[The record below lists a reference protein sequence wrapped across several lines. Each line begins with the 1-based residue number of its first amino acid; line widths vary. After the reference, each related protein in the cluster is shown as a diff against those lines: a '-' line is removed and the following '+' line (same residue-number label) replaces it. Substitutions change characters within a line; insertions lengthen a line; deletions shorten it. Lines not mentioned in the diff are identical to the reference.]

1 MKPYHLI
8 LDFTH
13 VYDDEI
19 CADRE
24 QFSWIDCSDI
34 EGSDLYCSPQ
44 AEREIRR
51 KIEPYGLHGIHFVD
65 SGNYHYVTK
74 IFTDQIHRPFSLIV
88 FDHHTDMQQPLME
101 GMMSCGD
108 WAGMVLDQNPAL
120 QQFILIGP
128 AEDDIKQIRTK
139 HLDKLI
145 TFSAEEIRKGE
156 GVERLKR
163 IHGGVPLYISIDKD
177 VLSEQYS
184 ETNWNQ
190 GELTLGM
197 LGKVFGVAFFVY
209 LFFGFML
216 LPCLNTITQ
225 IFTTTDSAGNI
236 DPLAVIRFFFAG
248 NMPSYVLNSLK
259 LAVCLVITV
268 NIVGISIVLLTEY
281 FDIKGAKI
289 LRLGYMTTLI
299 YSGVA
304 LVTGYL
310 FLYDSDG
317 IMTTWLSGIFP
328 NMDKNWFSG
337 FNAVLFTMT
346 FACTSNHALFLRNA
360 IRAIDYNTVE
370 AARNLGAKPFKVL
383 LKVVF
388 PTLIPTLF
396 SLTVM
401 TFITGLCAMS
411 APTLLGYDSIN
422 PEIVR
427 LAGSSSADEA
437 FPQAR
442 AALLSIILAMF
453 TIILLTVLSSY
464 ERKGH
469 YLSVSKTKAKLVKQK
484 ISNPVANVLAHI
496 YAYVLFIIYMTPVVM
511 IVLFAFQN
519 YPAIRSKTLS
529 MDQFTLINFF
539 GQQDYEFLT
548 NRGKLKTRTGA
559 ISGLFANADT
569 VGGIR
574 LSFVLSAIAA
584 ALACVIVVVAV
595 NYIFKNKGKKRGTVL
610 EYSLLFPW
618 LLPTILICYSYR
630 TYFNSDSVWY
640 VFNNNLYMRENVR
653 FLIVMA
659 YTVVKLPFALRMIK
673 AAFYAIDEELEDAAR
688 NLGASSL
695 VTFLRVTL
703 PSVLAVFALNF
714 NALFTEYDMS
724 ATFQSSYGKTYAM
737 IIQNMCAEEGRDGY
751 NVNASGRRCAST
763 VFIMVISGLIL
774 YLVYGVGA
782 RDLGERIE
790 RREKRRKRI
799 EAFKAKFTGKKKAAE
814 KAAA

>member
-1 MKPYHLI
+1 MKK
-8 LDFTH
+8 
-13 VYDDEI
+13 
-19 CADRE
+19 R
-24 QFSWIDCSDI
+24 SW
-34 EGSDLYCSPQ
+34 L
-44 AEREIRR
+44 
-51 KIEPYGLHGIHFVD
+51 
-65 SGNYHYVTK
+65 
-74 IFTDQIHRPFSLIV
+74 
-88 FDHHTDMQQPLME
+88 
-101 GMMSCGD
+101 
-108 WAGMVLDQNPAL
+108 NPG
-120 QQFILIGP
+120 LIG
-128 AEDDIKQIRTK
+128 K
-139 HLDKLI
+139 
-145 TFSAEEIRKGE
+145 TFGI
-156 GVERLKR
+156 
-163 IHGGVPLYISIDKD
+163 
-177 VLSEQYS
+177 
-184 ETNWNQ
+184 
-190 GELTLGM
+190 
-197 LGKVFGVAFFVY
+197 AFFVY

-216 LPCLNTITQ
+216 LPCLNTLTQ
-225 IFTTTDSAGNI
+225 IFTVKDAAGNT
-236 DPLAVIRFFFAG
+236 DPWAVIRFFFAG
-248 NMPSYVLNSLK
+248 NMPSYVMNSLK

-268 NIVGISIVLLTEY
+268 NVVGVSIVLLTEY

-317 IMTTWLSGIFP
+317 IITTWLAKTFP
-328 NMDKNWFSG
+328 DMNKNWFSG

-346 FACTSNHALFLRNA
+346 FACTSNHMLFLRNA
-360 IRAIDYNTVE
+360 IRGIDYNTVE
-370 AARNLGAKPFKVL
+370 AARNMGAKPFKVL
-383 LKVVF
+383 WKVVF
-388 PTLIPTLF
+388 PTLLPTMF

-427 LAGSSSADEA
+427 LAGSSVADES

-484 ISNPVANVLAHI
+484 ITNPVANVLAHI
-496 YAYVLFIIYMTPVVM
+496 YAYVLWIIYMTPVVM
-511 IVLFAFQN
+511 ILLFAFQN
-519 YPAIRSKTLS
+519 YPAIRSKSLNLSDWTLV
-529 MDQFTLINFF
+529 NFF
-539 GQQDYEFLT
+539 GTQDYEFLT

-595 NYIFKNKGKKRGTVL
+595 NYIFRNKGKKRSTVL

-640 VFNNNLYMRENVR
+640 VLNQNLYWKNNVR

-673 AAFYAIDEELEDAAR
+673 ASFYAIDEELEDAAR

-695 VTFLRVTL
+695 VTFLKVRLPIVL

-763 VFIMVISGLIL
+763 VFIMLVSGLIL

-782 RDLGERIE
+782 RDLAERLEIKD
-790 RREKRRKRI
+790 KRRKRREKLAAAI
-799 EAFKAKFTGKKKAAE
+799 GIKKKEIAG
-814 KAAA
+814 

>member
-1 MKPYHLI
+1 MNKK
-8 LDFTH
+8 
-13 VYDDEI
+13 
-19 CADRE
+19 A
-24 QFSWIDCSDI
+24 S
-34 EGSDLYCSPQ
+34 
-44 AEREIRR
+44 
-51 KIEPYGLHGIHFVD
+51 GL
-65 SGNYHYVTK
+65 NL
-74 IFTDQIHRPFSLIV
+74 SL
-88 FDHHTDMQQPLME
+88 L
-101 GMMSCGD
+101 
-108 WAGMVLDQNPAL
+108 W
-120 QQFILIGP
+120 
-128 AEDDIKQIRTK
+128 
-139 HLDKLI
+139 
-145 TFSAEEIRKGE
+145 
-156 GVERLKR
+156 
-163 IHGGVPLYISIDKD
+163 
-177 VLSEQYS
+177 
-184 ETNWNQ
+184 
-190 GELTLGM
+190 
-197 LGKVFGVAFFVY
+197 KVFGIAFFVY

-216 LPCLNTITQ
+216 LPCLNTLTQ
-225 IFTTTDSAGNI
+225 IFTAKNAAGQTD
-236 DPLAVIRFFFAG
+236 PFAVIRFFFAG
-248 NMPSYVLNSLK
+248 NMPKFIWNSLK
-259 LAVCLVITV
+259 LAICLVVTV

-281 FDIKGAKI
+281 FDIKGAKV

-317 IMTTWLSGIFP
+317 ILTSWLVKSFP
-328 NMDKNWFSG
+328 NMNKNWFSG
-337 FNAVLFTMT
+337 FRAVLFTMT
-346 FACTSNHALFLRNA
+346 FACTSNHVLFLRNA
-360 IRAIDYNTVE
+360 IRSIDYNTVE
-370 AARNLGAKPFKVL
+370 AARNMGAKPFQVL

-427 LAGSSSADEA
+427 LAGSSIADEA

-469 YLSVSKTKAKLVKQK
+469 YLSVSKTKEKLVKQK
-484 ISNPVANVLAHI
+484 ITNPAANVLAHI
-496 YAYVLFIIYMTPVVM
+496 YAYVLFVIYMTPVVM

-519 YPAIRSKTLS
+519 YPAIRSKSLS
-529 MDQFTLINFF
+529 MDQWTLVNFF
-539 GQQDYEFLT
+539 GKQDFEFMT
-548 NRGKLKTRTGA
+548 NRGKFKTRPGA

-584 ALACVIVVVAV
+584 ALACVIVVAAV
-595 NYIFKNKGKKRGTVL
+595 NYIFKNKGKKRAVVL
-610 EYSLLFPW
+610 EYCMLFPW

-630 TYFNSDSVWY
+630 TYFNSNDVWY
-640 VFNNNLYMRENVR
+640 VFNQNLYMRENVR

-688 NLGASSL
+688 NLGASNL
-695 VTFLRVTL
+695 VTFLRVKLPIVL

-724 ATFQSSYGKTYAM
+724 ATFHSSYGKSYAM
-737 IIQNMCAEEGRDGY
+737 VIQNMCAEEGRDGY

-763 VFIMVISGLIL
+763 VFIMIVSGLIL

-782 RDLGERIE
+782 RDLGERLE
-790 RREKRRKRI
+790 RREKRRKRW
-799 EAFKAKFTGKKKAAE
+799 ARLTGKAGKEMAA
-814 KAAA
+814 

>member
-1 MKPYHLI
+1 MKSKTSAWLKP
-8 LDFTH
+8 
-13 VYDDEI
+13 
-19 CADRE
+19 
-24 QFSWIDCSDI
+24 
-34 EGSDLYCSPQ
+34 DL
-44 AEREIRR
+44 
-51 KIEPYGLHGIHFVD
+51 LF
-65 SGNYHYVTK
+65 
-74 IFTDQIHRPFSLIV
+74 
-88 FDHHTDMQQPLME
+88 
-101 GMMSCGD
+101 
-108 WAGMVLDQNPAL
+108 
-120 QQFILIGP
+120 
-128 AEDDIKQIRTK
+128 
-139 HLDKLI
+139 
-145 TFSAEEIRKGE
+145 
-156 GVERLKR
+156 
-163 IHGGVPLYISIDKD
+163 
-177 VLSEQYS
+177 
-184 ETNWNQ
+184 
-190 GELTLGM
+190 
-197 LGKVFGVAFFVY
+197 KVFGTAFFVY

-216 LPCLNTITQ
+216 LPCLNTIAQ
-225 IFTTTDSAGNI
+225 IFTAKNAQGVT

-248 NMPSYVLNSLK
+248 NMPKFVWNSLK
-259 LAVCLVITV
+259 LAICLVVTV
-268 NIVGISIVLLTEY
+268 NIVGVSIVLLTEY
-281 FDIKGAKI
+281 FDIKGSKI

-317 IMTTWLSGIFP
+317 ILTTWLAGVFP
-328 NMDKNWFSG
+328 NMNKQWFSG

-360 IRAIDYNTVE
+360 IRSIDYNTVE
-370 AARNLGAKPFKVL
+370 AARNMGAKPFKVL
-383 LKVVF
+383 MKVVF
-388 PTLIPTLF
+388 PTLIPTMF

-427 LAGSSSADEA
+427 LAGSSTADEA

-453 TIILLTVLSSY
+453 TIILLSVLSAY

-484 ISNPVANVLAHI
+484 ITNPVANVIAHI
-496 YAYVLFIIYMTPVVM
+496 YAYVLFVIYMTPVVM

-519 YPAIRSKTLS
+519 YPAIRSKSLNMTDWTLV
-529 MDQFTLINFF
+529 NFF
-539 GQQDYEFLT
+539 GTQDYEFLT
-548 NRGKLKTRTGA
+548 NRGKVKTRPGA
-559 ISGLFANADT
+559 ISGLFSNADT

-595 NYIFKNKGKKRGTVL
+595 NYIFKNRDKKRSVVL

-630 TYFNSDSVWY
+630 TYFNSEEVWY
-640 VFNNNLYMRENVR
+640 VFHTNLYMRENVR

-673 AAFYAIDEELEDAAR
+673 AAFYAIDDELEEAAR

-695 VTFLRVTL
+695 VAFLKVKLPIVL

-724 ATFQSSYGKTYAM
+724 ATFHSSYGKSYAM
-737 IIQNMCAEEGRDGY
+737 VIQNMCAEEGKDGY

-763 VFIMVISGLIL
+763 VFIMLVSGLIL

-782 RDLGERIE
+782 RDLGERLE
-790 RREKRRKRI
+790 SREKWRKRFDKLR
-799 EAFKAKFTGKKKAAE
+799 ARLPGGKKRTQMKETA
-814 KAAA
+814 

>member
-1 MKPYHLI
+1 MTKKASWLKP
-8 LDFTH
+8 
-13 VYDDEI
+13 E
-19 CADRE
+19 
-24 QFSWIDCSDI
+24 
-34 EGSDLYCSPQ
+34 
-44 AEREIRR
+44 
-51 KIEPYGLHGIHFVD
+51 
-65 SGNYHYVTK
+65 
-74 IFTDQIHRPFSLIV
+74 
-88 FDHHTDMQQPLME
+88 
-101 GMMSCGD
+101 
-108 WAGMVLDQNPAL
+108 
-120 QQFILIGP
+120 
-128 AEDDIKQIRTK
+128 
-139 HLDKLI
+139 
-145 TFSAEEIRKGE
+145 
-156 GVERLKR
+156 
-163 IHGGVPLYISIDKD
+163 YI
-177 VLSEQYS
+177 
-184 ETNWNQ
+184 W
-190 GELTLGM
+190 
-197 LGKVFGVAFFVY
+197 KVFGIAFFVY

-225 IFTTTDSAGNI
+225 IFTVKGAEGKT

-248 NMPSYVLNSLK
+248 NMPSYVWNSLK
-259 LAVCLVITV
+259 LAISLVITV
-268 NIVGISIVLLTEY
+268 NFVGISIVLLTEY
-281 FDIKGAKI
+281 FDIKGAKV

-310 FLYDSDG
+310 FLYDSNG
-317 IMTTWLSGIFP
+317 MLTTWLANVIPGF
-328 NMDKNWFSG
+328 NKDWFSG
-337 FNAVLFTMT
+337 FRAVLFTMT
-346 FACTSNHALFLRNA
+346 FACTSNHMLFLRNA
-360 IRAIDYNTVE
+360 IRGIDYNTVE

-383 LKVVF
+383 MKVVF

-427 LAGSSSADEA
+427 LAGSSVADEA

-453 TIILLTVLSSY
+453 TIILLTTLSSY

-484 ISNPVANVLAHI
+484 IQNPVMNVIAHI
-496 YAYVLFIIYMTPVVM
+496 YAYVLFLIYMTPVVM
-511 IVLFAFQN
+511 IVLFSFQN
-519 YPAIRSKTLS
+519 YPAIRAKSLD
-529 MDQFTLINFF
+529 MNQWTLINFF

-548 NRGKLKTRTGA
+548 NRGKLKTRVGS

-595 NYIFKNKGKKRGTVL
+595 NYIFKNKGKKRSTVL

-640 VFNNNLYMRENVR
+640 VFNNNLYWKENVR

-688 NLGASSL
+688 NLGASPL
-695 VTFLRVTL
+695 VTFLRVKLPIVL

-724 ATFQSSYGKTYAM
+724 ATFHSSYGKSYAM
-737 IIQNMCAEEGRDGY
+737 VIQNMCAEEGRDGY

-763 VFIMVISGLIL
+763 VFIMIVSGLIL

-782 RDLGERIE
+782 RDLGDRLAIK
-790 RREKRRKRI
+790 EKRRKRW
-799 EAFKAKFTGKKKAAE
+799 EKFSGHFKKEKKIAA
-814 KAAA
+814 

>member
-1 MKPYHLI
+1 MQNSKK
-8 LDFTH
+8 
-13 VYDDEI
+13 
-19 CADRE
+19 A
-24 QFSWIDCSDI
+24 SW
-34 EGSDLYCSPQ
+34 LNP
-44 AEREIRR
+44 
-51 KIEPYGLHGIHFVD
+51 GLLAKAFGI
-65 SGNYHYVTK
+65 
-74 IFTDQIHRPFSLIV
+74 
-88 FDHHTDMQQPLME
+88 
-101 GMMSCGD
+101 
-108 WAGMVLDQNPAL
+108 
-120 QQFILIGP
+120 
-128 AEDDIKQIRTK
+128 
-139 HLDKLI
+139 
-145 TFSAEEIRKGE
+145 
-156 GVERLKR
+156 
-163 IHGGVPLYISIDKD
+163 
-177 VLSEQYS
+177 
-184 ETNWNQ
+184 
-190 GELTLGM
+190 
-197 LGKVFGVAFFVY
+197 AFFVY

-216 LPCLNTITQ
+216 LPCLNTIGQ
-225 IFTTTDSAGNI
+225 IFTAKQG
-236 DPLAVIRFFFAG
+236 DPLAVFRFFFAG
-248 NMPSYVLNSLK
+248 NMPSFVWNSLK

-268 NIVGISIVLLTEY
+268 NVVGVSIVLLTEY

-317 IMTTWLSGIFP
+317 ILTSWLCGIFP
-328 NMDKNWFSG
+328 NLNRSWFSG

-346 FACTSNHALFLRNA
+346 FACTSNHMLFLRNA
-360 IRAIDYNTVE
+360 IRGIDYNTVE
-370 AARNLGAKPFKVL
+370 AARNMGASPFKVL
-383 LKVVF
+383 WKVVF
-388 PTLIPTLF
+388 PTLIPTMF

-427 LAGSSSADEA
+427 LAGSSIADEA

-453 TIILLTVLSSY
+453 TIILLTVLSNY

-484 ISNPVANVLAHI
+484 IHNPVANTLAHI

-519 YPAIRSKTLS
+519 YPAIRSKRLG
-529 MDQFTLINFF
+529 MDQWTLVNFF
-539 GQQDYEFLT
+539 GTQDYEFLT
-548 NRGKLKTRTGA
+548 NRGKLKTRVGS
-559 ISGLFANADT
+559 ISGLFSNADT

-574 LSFVLSAIAA
+574 LSFVLSALAA

-630 TYFNSDSVWY
+630 TYFNSESVWY
-640 VFNNNLYMRENVR
+640 VFNSNLYMRENVR

-673 AAFYAIDEELEDAAR
+673 AAFYAIDEELEEAAK
-688 NLGASSL
+688 NLGASGL
-695 VTFLRVTL
+695 RTFLKVKLPIVL

-724 ATFQSSYGKTYAM
+724 ATFHSSYGKTYAM
-737 IIQNMCAEEGRDGY
+737 VIQNMCAEEGRDGY

-763 VFIMVISGLIL
+763 VFIMIVSGIIL

-782 RDLGERIE
+782 RDLGERLEAKE
-790 RREKRRKRI
+790 RRRRRMQKLLGPIRKEKPKYRM
-799 EAFKAKFTGKKKAAE
+799 TS
-814 KAAA
+814 

>member
-1 MKPYHLI
+1 MKK
-8 LDFTH
+8 
-13 VYDDEI
+13 
-19 CADRE
+19 R
-24 QFSWIDCSDI
+24 SW
-34 EGSDLYCSPQ
+34 L
-44 AEREIRR
+44 
-51 KIEPYGLHGIHFVD
+51 
-65 SGNYHYVTK
+65 
-74 IFTDQIHRPFSLIV
+74 
-88 FDHHTDMQQPLME
+88 
-101 GMMSCGD
+101 
-108 WAGMVLDQNPAL
+108 NPG
-120 QQFILIGP
+120 LIG
-128 AEDDIKQIRTK
+128 K
-139 HLDKLI
+139 
-145 TFSAEEIRKGE
+145 TFGI
-156 GVERLKR
+156 
-163 IHGGVPLYISIDKD
+163 
-177 VLSEQYS
+177 
-184 ETNWNQ
+184 
-190 GELTLGM
+190 
-197 LGKVFGVAFFVY
+197 AFFVY

-216 LPCLNTITQ
+216 LPCLNTLTQ
-225 IFTTTDSAGNI
+225 IFTVKDAAGNT
-236 DPLAVIRFFFAG
+236 DPWAVIRFFFAG
-248 NMPSYVLNSLK
+248 NMPSYVMNSLK
-259 LAVCLVITV
+259 LAVCLVVTV
-268 NIVGISIVLLTEY
+268 NVVGVSIVLLTEY

-289 LRLGYMTTLI
+289 LRMGYMTTLI

-317 IMTTWLSGIFP
+317 IITTWLAKTFP
-328 NMDKNWFSG
+328 DMNKNWFSG

-346 FACTSNHALFLRNA
+346 FACTSNHMLFLRNA
-360 IRAIDYNTVE
+360 IRGIDYNTVE
-370 AARNLGAKPFKVL
+370 AARNMGAKPFKVL
-383 LKVVF
+383 WKVVF
-388 PTLIPTLF
+388 PTLLPTMF

-427 LAGSSSADEA
+427 LAGSSVADES

-442 AALLSIILAMF
+442 AALLSIILALF

-484 ISNPVANVLAHI
+484 ITNPVANVLAHI
-496 YAYVLFIIYMTPVVM
+496 YAYVLWIIYMTPVVM
-511 IVLFAFQN
+511 ILLFAFQN
-519 YPAIRSKTLS
+519 YPAIRSKSLNLSDWTLV
-529 MDQFTLINFF
+529 NFF
-539 GQQDYEFLT
+539 GTQDYEFLT

-595 NYIFKNKGKKRGTVL
+595 NYIFRNKGKKRSTVL

-640 VFNNNLYMRENVR
+640 VLNQNLYWKNNVR

-673 AAFYAIDEELEDAAR
+673 ASFYAIDEELEDAAR

-695 VTFLRVTL
+695 ATFLKVRLPIVL

-763 VFIMVISGLIL
+763 VFIMLVSGLIL

-782 RDLGERIE
+782 RDLAERLEIKD
-790 RREKRRKRI
+790 KRRKRREKLAAAI
-799 EAFKAKFTGKKKAAE
+799 GIKKKEIAG
-814 KAAA
+814 

>member
-1 MKPYHLI
+1 MTKKASWLKP
-8 LDFTH
+8 
-13 VYDDEI
+13 E
-19 CADRE
+19 
-24 QFSWIDCSDI
+24 
-34 EGSDLYCSPQ
+34 
-44 AEREIRR
+44 
-51 KIEPYGLHGIHFVD
+51 
-65 SGNYHYVTK
+65 
-74 IFTDQIHRPFSLIV
+74 
-88 FDHHTDMQQPLME
+88 
-101 GMMSCGD
+101 
-108 WAGMVLDQNPAL
+108 
-120 QQFILIGP
+120 
-128 AEDDIKQIRTK
+128 
-139 HLDKLI
+139 
-145 TFSAEEIRKGE
+145 
-156 GVERLKR
+156 
-163 IHGGVPLYISIDKD
+163 YI
-177 VLSEQYS
+177 
-184 ETNWNQ
+184 W
-190 GELTLGM
+190 
-197 LGKVFGVAFFVY
+197 KVFGIAFFVY

-225 IFTTTDSAGNI
+225 IFTVKGADGKT

-248 NMPSYVLNSLK
+248 NMPSYVWNSLK
-259 LAVCLVITV
+259 LAISLVITV
-268 NIVGISIVLLTEY
+268 NFVGISIVLLTEY
-281 FDIKGAKI
+281 FDIKGAKV

-310 FLYDSDG
+310 FLYDSNG
-317 IMTTWLSGIFP
+317 MLTTWLANVIPGF
-328 NMDKNWFSG
+328 NKDWFSG
-337 FNAVLFTMT
+337 FRAVLFTMT
-346 FACTSNHALFLRNA
+346 FACTSNHMLFLRNA
-360 IRAIDYNTVE
+360 IRGIDYNTVE

-383 LKVVF
+383 MKVVF

-427 LAGSSSADEA
+427 LAGSSVADEA

-453 TIILLTVLSSY
+453 TIILLTTLSSY

-484 ISNPVANVLAHI
+484 IQNPVMNVIAH
-496 YAYVLFIIYMTPVVM
+496 IYMTPVVM
-511 IVLFAFQN
+511 IVLFSFQN
-519 YPAIRSKTLS
+519 YPAIRAKSLD
-529 MDQFTLINFF
+529 MNQWTLINFF

-548 NRGKLKTRTGA
+548 NRGKLKTRVGS

-595 NYIFKNKGKKRGTVL
+595 NYIFKNKGKKRSTVL

-640 VFNNNLYMRENVR
+640 VFNNNLYWKENVR

-688 NLGASSL
+688 NLGASPL
-695 VTFLRVTL
+695 VTFLRVKLPIVL

-724 ATFQSSYGKTYAM
+724 ATFHSSYGKSYAM
-737 IIQNMCAEEGRDGY
+737 VIQNMCAEEGRDGY

-763 VFIMVISGLIL
+763 VFIMIVSGLIL

-782 RDLGERIE
+782 RDLGDRLAIK
-790 RREKRRKRI
+790 EKRRKRW
-799 EAFKAKFTGKKKAAE
+799 EKFSGHFKKEKKIAA
-814 KAAA
+814 

>member
-1 MKPYHLI
+1 MTKKASWLKP
-8 LDFTH
+8 
-13 VYDDEI
+13 E
-19 CADRE
+19 
-24 QFSWIDCSDI
+24 
-34 EGSDLYCSPQ
+34 
-44 AEREIRR
+44 
-51 KIEPYGLHGIHFVD
+51 
-65 SGNYHYVTK
+65 
-74 IFTDQIHRPFSLIV
+74 
-88 FDHHTDMQQPLME
+88 
-101 GMMSCGD
+101 
-108 WAGMVLDQNPAL
+108 
-120 QQFILIGP
+120 
-128 AEDDIKQIRTK
+128 
-139 HLDKLI
+139 
-145 TFSAEEIRKGE
+145 
-156 GVERLKR
+156 
-163 IHGGVPLYISIDKD
+163 YI
-177 VLSEQYS
+177 
-184 ETNWNQ
+184 W
-190 GELTLGM
+190 
-197 LGKVFGVAFFVY
+197 KVFGIAFFVY

-225 IFTTTDSAGNI
+225 IFTVKGADGTT

-248 NMPSYVLNSLK
+248 NMPSYVWNSLK
-259 LAVCLVITV
+259 LAISLVITV
-268 NIVGISIVLLTEY
+268 NFVGISIVLLTEY
-281 FDIKGAKI
+281 FDIKGAKV

-310 FLYDSDG
+310 FLYDSNG
-317 IMTTWLSGIFP
+317 MLTTWLANVIPGF
-328 NMDKNWFSG
+328 NKDWFSG
-337 FNAVLFTMT
+337 FRAVLFTMT
-346 FACTSNHALFLRNA
+346 FACTSNHMLFLRNA
-360 IRAIDYNTVE
+360 IRGIDYNTVE

-383 LKVVF
+383 MKVVF

-427 LAGSSSADEA
+427 LAGSSVADEA

-453 TIILLTVLSSY
+453 TIILLTTLSSY

-484 ISNPVANVLAHI
+484 IQNPVMNVIAHI
-496 YAYVLFIIYMTPVVM
+496 YAYVLFLIYMTPVVM
-511 IVLFAFQN
+511 IVLFSFQN
-519 YPAIRSKTLS
+519 YPAIRAKSLD
-529 MDQFTLINFF
+529 MNQWTLINFF

-548 NRGKLKTRTGA
+548 NRGKLKTRVGS

-595 NYIFKNKGKKRGTVL
+595 NYIFKNKNKKRATVL

-640 VFNNNLYMRENVR
+640 VFNNNLYWKENVR

-688 NLGASSL
+688 NLGASPL
-695 VTFLRVTL
+695 VTFLRVKLPIVL

-724 ATFQSSYGKTYAM
+724 ATFHSSYGKSYAM
-737 IIQNMCAEEGRDGY
+737 VIQNMCAEEGRDGY

-763 VFIMVISGLIL
+763 VFIMIVSGLIL

-782 RDLGERIE
+782 RDLGDRLAIK
-790 RREKRRKRI
+790 EKRRKRW
-799 EAFKAKFTGKKKAAE
+799 EKFSGHFKKEKKIAA
-814 KAAA
+814 